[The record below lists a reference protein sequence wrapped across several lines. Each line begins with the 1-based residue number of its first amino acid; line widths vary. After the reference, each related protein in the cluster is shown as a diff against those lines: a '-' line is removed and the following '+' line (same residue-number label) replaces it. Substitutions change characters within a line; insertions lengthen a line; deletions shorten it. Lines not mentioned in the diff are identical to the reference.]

1 MARPATSKT
10 DIRSI
15 SWRGRGWRFPLQPD
29 ETGTLG
35 YNEGATNVEQSIR
48 VILLTRL
55 GERVMR
61 PDFGCKAGQMVFAP
75 GSLQNMRLLEISV
88 RDALRD
94 WEPRIDVDDVRV
106 ESEPGAENRIKV
118 DIDYR
123 LRGTNTRQNLVF
135 PFYLGTVTRP

>member
-1 MARPATSKT
+1 MAQPKNTNS
-10 DIRSI
+10 DISAV
-15 SWRGRGWRFPLQPD
+15 SWRGRGWRFPLSPD
-29 ETGTLG
+29 QTGSLG
-35 YNEGATNVEQSIR
+35 YNEGGQNVEQSIR

-75 GSLQNMRLLEISV
+75 GSAQNLRLLELSA

-94 WEPRIDVDDVRV
+94 WEPRIDVDAVTV
-106 ESEPGAENRIKV
+106 EAEPGAENRIKV
-118 DIDYR
+118 DIEYH

>member
-1 MARPATSKT
+1 MAQPKPIKV
-10 DIRSI
+10 DVRSV
-15 SWRGRGWRFPLQPD
+15 SWRGRGWRFPIQPD

-35 YNEGATNVEQSIR
+35 YNEGEQNVEQSIR

-75 GSLQNMRLLEISV
+75 GSVQNLRLLEISV

-94 WEPRIDVDDVRV
+94 WEPRIDLDDVRV
-106 ESEPGAENRIKV
+106 ETELGAENRVKV